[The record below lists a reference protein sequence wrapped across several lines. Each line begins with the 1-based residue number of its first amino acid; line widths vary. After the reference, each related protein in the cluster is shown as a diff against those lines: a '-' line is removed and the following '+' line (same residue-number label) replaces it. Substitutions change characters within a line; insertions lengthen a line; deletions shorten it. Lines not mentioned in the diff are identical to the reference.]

1 MKIVVVGKNQ
11 CQACDTMKAWLDSK
25 GVGYLYVNGMQSVDW
40 MKRMTSDGARA
51 FPQAYVDDKHV
62 GGLDALKAILP

>member
-1 MKIVVVGKNQ
+1 MKIVVVGKPA

-25 GVGYLYVNGMQSVDW
+25 GLGYLYVNGMQSMPW
-40 MKRMTSDGARA
+40 MQRIRDDGARG

-62 GGLDALKAILP
+62 GGLDALQAAIT